1 MYRVSCLNAYMY
13 LNKVLFI
20 IINKLLLKALIVDA
34 LLQGGLPWKHV
45 RPFPGFSTFYMD
57 QLGKIRRHHWKE
69 RL

>member
-1 MYRVSCLNAYMY
+1 MY
-13 LNKVLFI
+13 LNKVLFII

-34 LLQGGLPWKHV
+34 LQQGGLPWKHM
-45 RPFPGFSTFYMD
+45 RPIPGFSTFYMD